1 MSWLQ
6 TLQTAAGLYKDKVPA
21 NSHLLAHEFLEA
33 FYKSIANEPPANA
46 GNRRYVPN
54 AIEQG
59 LDSIF
64 SNKGWTLNEELQ
76 TISHGNNEE
85 LRKTV
90 DRAYE
95 KGNRKVFI
103 EVKSTLEFNNFSA
116 AFLEALF
123 FKNEYPDSIFIL
135 FSLVTKMTPSKRE
148 AHFDHEA
155 LKLIDGKNPI
165 DHIICLSPNPLH
177 KEADAKEHLQCIL
190 NGANEIL
197 IEGGALAN
205 VLNQS

>member
-1 MSWLQ
+1 
-6 TLQTAAGLYKDKVPA
+6 
-21 NSHLLAHEFLEA
+21 
-33 FYKSIANEPPANA
+33 
-46 GNRRYVPN
+46 
-54 AIEQG
+54 
-59 LDSIF
+59 
-64 SNKGWTLNEELQ
+64 
-76 TISHGNNEE
+76 
-85 LRKTV
+85 
-90 DRAYE
+90 
-95 KGNRKVFI
+95 
-103 EVKSTLEFNNFSA
+103 
-116 AFLEALF
+116 
-123 FKNEYPDSIFIL
+123 
-135 FSLVTKMTPSKRE
+135 LVTKMTPSKRE